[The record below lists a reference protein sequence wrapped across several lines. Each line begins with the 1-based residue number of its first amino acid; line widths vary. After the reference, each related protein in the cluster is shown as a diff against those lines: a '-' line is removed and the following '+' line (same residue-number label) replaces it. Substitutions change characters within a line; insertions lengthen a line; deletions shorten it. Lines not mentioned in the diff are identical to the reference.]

1 MLRGSW
7 YQSGLCPPTMRSSG
21 NYVGFGSRAVLQAR
35 PVAAKAVSRLSG
47 AIMIIIALLL
57 LIDQILR

>member
-1 MLRGSW
+1 
-7 YQSGLCPPTMRSSG
+7 
-21 NYVGFGSRAVLQAR
+21 VLQAR

-47 AIMIIIALLL
+47 AIMIIIAVLL